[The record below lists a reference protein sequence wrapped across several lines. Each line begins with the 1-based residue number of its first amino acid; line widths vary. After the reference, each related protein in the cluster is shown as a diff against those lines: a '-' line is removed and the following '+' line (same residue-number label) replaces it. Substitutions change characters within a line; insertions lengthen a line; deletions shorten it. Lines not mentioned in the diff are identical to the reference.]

1 MKTANFKEKAG
12 KTVFTIAAMICVI
25 AVIAIFGF
33 MIVKSLPAFR
43 KIGFF
48 NFVFGDNWSPDRLDK
63 YDDAS
68 LSGTYGVFKM
78 IIGTLAA
85 TVGAL
90 VIGGTL
96 GYFTAVF
103 IAFYCPERLK
113 KIFSSTVNLLAGIPS
128 VVYGFFG
135 IMFLLPLLAN
145 FAPNNGSGLL
155 ATSLILG
162 IMIMP
167 TVVSLSKTSLEAVPR
182 AYYEGALALGSTHSQ
197 AVFGTVT
204 KAAKS
209 GVTASLVLGIG
220 RALGETMAV
229 VMVAGNSVAY
239 PDSLFNSFRVLT
251 ANIVM
256 EMGYAGE
263 VQQGALVA
271 TGVIL
276 LVFVLI
282 VNLIFGAISKK
293 TIKSAV
299 NKTGLFSRIF
309 KKDDE
314 KSNVTGKITNGI
326 ATDEKS
332 GVKNSVASGVASK
345 ITSGVATDEKSN
357 EKGGEKNDAKN
368 GVTKRNIFFEKI
380 GDFFSS
386 LKYKMKTASVGAG
399 VSVGAGIFAGITL
412 LLIIGFVL
420 VKGAPTLFSNPHLLF
435 GKYEFNSEKI
445 TILPSIVTTLMTVA
459 LSLLVAVPIGICTA
473 IFLNEYAKK
482 NNVFIKIIRGAI
494 DLLNGVPSIV
504 YGLFGMITFVA
515 LIKGRSTI
523 MAGSLTVGIMLL
535 PTIVRSTEE
544 SLKSVQDSLRE
555 GSFALGAGKMRT
567 IFKIVLPSAL
577 PGILS
582 AIILSMGRVISE
594 SAPFI
599 YTMGSVISAMPG
611 GYFDSNATLA
621 VALYRLSGEGWY
633 VNEAYATAVVLIVLV
648 LALNFLAE
656 LIAGKL
662 NKKLQGEK

>member
-1 MKTANFKEKAG
+1 MNTTKIKEKTG
-12 KTVFTIAAMICVI
+12 QTIFTVAAIICVI
-25 AVIAIFGF
+25 AVAAIFVF
-33 MIVKSLPAFR
+33 MLIKSIPALN
-43 KIGFF
+43 KIGLFDF
-48 NFVFGDNWSPDRLDK
+48 IFGDNWSPDRLDK
-63 YDDAS
+63 YENAT
-68 LSGTYGVFKM
+68 LSGSYGILKM
-78 IIGTLAA
+78 IVGTLAA

-90 VIGGTL
+90 LIGGTL

-103 IAFYCPERLK
+103 IAFYCPKKLK
-113 KIFSSTVNLLAGIPS
+113 KIFSSMVNLLAGIPS

-135 IMFLLPLLAN
+135 IVFLLPLLAN

-182 AYYEGALALGSTHSQ
+182 CYYEGATALGSTHSQ

-282 VNLIFGAISKK
+282 VNLVFGFISKK
-293 TIKSAV
+293 AIKGAV
-299 NKTGLFSRIF
+299 EGKGLFSKIF
-309 KKDDE
+309 KR
-314 KSNVTGKITNGI
+314 
-326 ATDEKS
+326 
-332 GVKNSVASGVASK
+332 
-345 ITSGVATDEKSN
+345 N
-357 EKGGEKNDAKN
+357 EK
-368 GVTKRNIFFEKI
+368 TKKTTFLTKCKDKI
-380 GDFFSS
+380 AGF
-386 LKYKMKTASVGAG
+386 KYKIKAANIGAG
-399 VSVGAGIFAGITL
+399 MAISAGVFAGTIL
-412 LLIIGFVL
+412 LLVIGFIF
-420 VKGAPTLFSNPHLLF
+420 VKGAPHLFTNPHLLF
-435 GKYEFNSEKI
+435 GKYKFDSEQI
-445 TILPSIVTTLMTVA
+445 TILPSIITTLMTVG
-459 LSLLVAVPIGICTA
+459 LSLLISVPIGICTA
-473 IFLNEYAKK
+473 VFLNEYAKK
-482 NNVFIKIIRGAI
+482 NNFFIKIIRGAI

-515 LIKGRSTI
+515 LIGGTSSILAGTLTI
-523 MAGSLTVGIMLL
+523 SIMLL

-555 GSFALGAGKMRT
+555 GSLALGAGKMRT

-577 PGILS
+577 PGIMS
-582 AIILSMGRVISE
+582 AIILSMGRVIAE

-599 YTMGSVISAMPG
+599 YTMGSVISATPT
-611 GYFDSNATLA
+611 GYLDSNATLA

-633 VNEAYATAVVLIVLV
+633 VNEAYATAVVLIILV
-648 LALNFLAE
+648 LGLNLLAE

-662 NKKLQGEK
+662 NKKLQGDK

>member
-33 MIVKSLPAFR
+33 MLVKSLPAFR

-135 IMFLLPLLAN
+135 ITFLLPLLAN

-182 AYYEGALALGSTHSQ
+182 SYYEGALALGSTHSQ

-299 NKTGLFSRIF
+299 NKTSLFSRIF
-309 KKDDE
+309 KKD
-314 KSNVTGKITNGI
+314 
-326 ATDEKS
+326 DEKS

-345 ITSGVATDEKSN
+345 ITSGVATDEKSGVKN
-357 EKGGEKNDAKN
+357 IVTSDVTTDEKNNAKN

-420 VKGAPTLFSNPHLLF
+420 VKGAPTLFSNPNLLF

-599 YTMGSVISAMPG
+599 YTMGSVISAIPT

>member
-12 KTVFTIAAMICVI
+12 KTIFTIAAMICVI

-33 MIVKSLPAFR
+33 MVIKSLPAFR

-78 IIGTLAA
+78 IIGTLA
-85 TVGAL
+85 TTIGAL

-103 IAFYCPERLK
+103 IAFYCPEKLK
-113 KIFSSTVNLLAGIPS
+113 RIFSSTVNLLAGIPS

-135 IMFLLPLLAN
+135 ITFLLPLLSN

-155 ATSLILG
+155 ATSIILG

-182 AYYEGALALGSTHSQ
+182 AYYEGALALGSSHSQ

-239 PDSLFNSFRVLT
+239 PNSLFNSFRVLT

-293 TIKSAV
+293 TVKSAV
-299 NKTGLFSRIF
+299 SKNGIFSRIF
-309 KKDDE
+309 KKSEE
-314 KSNVTGKITNGI
+314 KSAV
-326 ATDEKS
+326 
-332 GVKNSVASGVASK
+332 
-345 ITSGVATDEKSN
+345 
-357 EKGGEKNDAKN
+357 KN
-368 GVTKRNIFFEKI
+368 GVTTGGTNNATKRNMFFEKA

-412 LLIIGFVL
+412 LLIIGFVF

-435 GKYEFNSEKI
+435 GKYEFDSEKI
-445 TILPSIVTTLMTVA
+445 TILPSIVTTLMAVA

-482 NNVFIKIIRGAI
+482 SNIFIKIIRGAI

-544 SLKSVQDSLRE
+544 SLKAVQDSLRE

-567 IFKIVLPSAL
+567 IFKIVIPSAL

-599 YTMGSVISAMPG
+599 YTMGSVISAMPT

-633 VNEAYATAVVLIVLV
+633 LNEAYATAVVLIVLV
-648 LALNFLAE
+648 LALNFPAE

>member
-1 MKTANFKEKAG
+1 M
-12 KTVFTIAAMICVI
+12 FTIAAVICVI

-33 MIVKSLPAFR
+33 MLVKSLPAFR

-314 KSNVTGKITNGI
+314 KS
-326 ATDEKS
+326 

-345 ITSGVATDEKSN
+345 ITSGVATDEKD
-357 EKGGEKNDAKN
+357 GEKNDAKN
-368 GVTKRNIFFEKI
+368 GGTKRNIFFEKI

-420 VKGAPTLFSNPHLLF
+420 VKGAPTLFTNPHLLF
-435 GKYEFNSEKI
+435 DKYEFNSEKI

-459 LSLLVAVPIGICTA
+459 LSLIVAVPIGICTA

-599 YTMGSVISAMPG
+599 YTMGSVISAMPK

>member
-25 AVIAIFGF
+25 AVVAIFGF
-33 MIVKSLPAFR
+33 MLVKSLPAFR

-135 IMFLLPLLAN
+135 ITFLLPLLAN

-314 KSNVTGKITNGI
+314 KS
-326 ATDEKS
+326 

-345 ITSGVATDEKSN
+345 ITSGVATDEK
-357 EKGGEKNDAKN
+357 GGEKNDAKN
-368 GVTKRNIFFEKI
+368 GVTKRNIVFEKI

-599 YTMGSVISAMPG
+599 YTMGSVISAMPA

-662 NKKLQGEK
+662 NKKLQGKK

>member
-33 MIVKSLPAFR
+33 MLVKSLPAFR

-314 KSNVTGKITNGI
+314 KS
-326 ATDEKS
+326 
-332 GVKNSVASGVASK
+332 GVKNSVASGVAGK
-345 ITSGVATDEKSN
+345 ITSGVATGEKGD
-357 EKGGEKNDAKN
+357 EKGGEKNNAKS
-368 GVTKRNIFFEKI
+368 GVTKRNIVFEKI
-380 GDFFSS
+380 SDFFSS
-386 LKYKMKTASVGAG
+386 LKYKIKTASVGAG

-420 VKGAPTLFSNPHLLF
+420 VKGAPTLFTNPHLLF

>member
-33 MIVKSLPAFR
+33 MLVKSLPAFR

-251 ANIVM
+251 ANIV
-256 EMGYAGE
+256 GYAGE

-314 KSNVTGKITNGI
+314 KS
-326 ATDEKS
+326 
-332 GVKNSVASGVASK
+332 GVKTSVASGVASK
-345 ITSGVATDEKSN
+345 ITSGVATDEK
-357 EKGGEKNDAKN
+357 GGEKNDAKS

-386 LKYKMKTASVGAG
+386 LKYKMKTTSVGAG

-420 VKGAPTLFSNPHLLF
+420 VKGAPTLFTNPHLLF

-445 TILPSIVTTLMTVA
+445 TVLPSIVTTLMTVA

>member
-33 MIVKSLPAFR
+33 MLVKSLPAFR

-314 KSNVTGKITNGI
+314 KS
-326 ATDEKS
+326 DE
-332 GVKNSVASGVASK
+332 KNSVASGVASK
-345 ITSGVATDEKSN
+345 ITSGVATDEKSD
-357 EKGGEKNDAKN
+357 EKGGEKTDAKN

-459 LSLLVAVPIGICTA
+459 LSLIVAVPIGICTA

-599 YTMGSVISAMPG
+599 YTMGSVISAIPT

>member
-33 MIVKSLPAFR
+33 MLVKSLPAFR

-78 IIGTLAA
+78 ITGTLAA

-309 KKDDE
+309 KKDNE
-314 KSNVTGKITNGI
+314 KNNVTGKITSGI
-326 ATDEKS
+326 AID
-332 GVKNSVASGVASK
+332 
-345 ITSGVATDEKSN
+345 

-368 GVTKRNIFFEKI
+368 GATKRNIFFEKI

>member
-33 MIVKSLPAFR
+33 MLVKSLPAFR

-314 KSNVTGKITNGI
+314 KS
-326 ATDEKS
+326 
-332 GVKNSVASGVASK
+332 GVKTSVASGVASK
-345 ITSGVATDEKSN
+345 ITSGVATDEKSD
-357 EKGGEKNDAKN
+357 EKGGEKNDAKS

-386 LKYKMKTASVGAG
+386 LKYKMKTTSVGAG

-420 VKGAPTLFSNPHLLF
+420 VKGAPTLFTNPHLLF

-445 TILPSIVTTLMTVA
+445 TVLPSIVTTLMTVA

>member
-33 MIVKSLPAFR
+33 MLVKSLPTFR

-314 KSNVTGKITNGI
+314 KSG
-326 ATDEKS
+326 A
-332 GVKNSVASGVASK
+332 KNSVASGVASGVASK
-345 ITSGVATDEKSN
+345 ITSGVATDEK
-357 EKGGEKNDAKN
+357 GGEKNDAKS
-368 GVTKRNIFFEKI
+368 GVTKRNIVFEKI

>member
-33 MIVKSLPAFR
+33 MLVKSLPAFR

-135 IMFLLPLLAN
+135 ITFLLPLLAN

-167 TVVSLSKTSLEAVPR
+167 TVVSLSKTSLE
-182 AYYEGALALGSTHSQ
+182 GALALGSTHSQ

-204 KAAKS
+204 KAAES

-314 KSNVTGKITNGI
+314 KS
-326 ATDEKS
+326 DE
-332 GVKNSVASGVASK
+332 KNSVASGVASK
-345 ITSGVATDEKSN
+345 ITNGVASKITSGVATY
-357 EKGGEKNDAKN
+357 EKGSEKNDAKS
-368 GVTKRNIFFEKI
+368 GVTKRNIVFEKI
-380 GDFFSS
+380 ADFFSS

-599 YTMGSVISAMPG
+599 YTMGSVISAIPA

>member
-33 MIVKSLPAFR
+33 MLVKSLPAFR

-78 IIGTLAA
+78 ITGTLAA

-182 AYYEGALALGSTHSQ
+182 SYYEGALALGSTHSQ

-309 KKDDE
+309 KKDD
-314 KSNVTGKITNGI
+314 K
-326 ATDEKS
+326 KS

-345 ITSGVATDEKSN
+345 ITSGVATDEK
-357 EKGGEKNDAKN
+357 GGEKNDAKSDVTTDEKNNAKN

-420 VKGAPTLFSNPHLLF
+420 VKGAPTLFLNPHLLF

-599 YTMGSVISAMPG
+599 YTMGSVISAIPG

>member
-33 MIVKSLPAFR
+33 MLVKSLPAFR

-135 IMFLLPLLAN
+135 ITFLLPLLAN

-204 KAAKS
+204 KAAES

-314 KSNVTGKITNGI
+314 KS
-326 ATDEKS
+326 

-345 ITSGVATDEKSN
+345 ITSGVATD

-445 TILPSIVTTLMTVA
+445 TILPSIVTTLMTLA

-473 IFLNEYAKK
+473 IFLNECAKK

-599 YTMGSVISAMPG
+599 YTMGSVISAMPA

-662 NKKLQGEK
+662 NKKLQGKK

>member
-1 MKTANFKEKAG
+1 MNTTKIKEKTG
-12 KTVFTIAAMICVI
+12 QTIFTVAAIICVI
-25 AVIAIFGF
+25 AVAAIFIF
-33 MIVKSLPAFR
+33 MLIKSIPAFN
-43 KIGFF
+43 KIGLFDF
-48 NFVFGDNWSPDRLDK
+48 IFGDNWSPDRLDK
-63 YDDAS
+63 YENAT
-68 LSGTYGVFKM
+68 LSGSYGILKM
-78 IIGTLAA
+78 IVGTLAA

-90 VIGGTL
+90 LIGGTL

-103 IAFYCPERLK
+103 IAFYCPKKLK
-113 KIFSSTVNLLAGIPS
+113 KIFSSMVNLLAGIPS

-135 IMFLLPLLAN
+135 IVFLLPLLAN

-182 AYYEGALALGSTHSQ
+182 CYYEGATALGSTHSQ

-282 VNLIFGAISKK
+282 VNLVFGFISKK
-293 TIKSAV
+293 AIKGAV
-299 NKTGLFSRIF
+299 EGKGLFSKIF
-309 KKDDE
+309 KR
-314 KSNVTGKITNGI
+314 
-326 ATDEKS
+326 
-332 GVKNSVASGVASK
+332 
-345 ITSGVATDEKSN
+345 N
-357 EKGGEKNDAKN
+357 EK
-368 GVTKRNIFFEKI
+368 TKKTTFWTKCKDKI
-380 GDFFSS
+380 AGF
-386 LKYKMKTASVGAG
+386 KYKIKMANIGAG
-399 VSVGAGIFAGITL
+399 AAISAGVFAGTIL
-412 LLIIGFVL
+412 LLVIGFIF
-420 VKGAPTLFSNPHLLF
+420 VKGAPHLFTNPHLLF
-435 GKYEFNSEKI
+435 GKYKFDSEQI
-445 TILPSIVTTLMTVA
+445 TILPSIITTLMTVG
-459 LSLLVAVPIGICTA
+459 LSLLISVPIGICTA
-473 IFLNEYAKK
+473 VFLNEYAKK
-482 NNVFIKIIRGAI
+482 NNFFIKIIRGAI

-515 LIKGRSTI
+515 LIGGTSSILAGTLTI
-523 MAGSLTVGIMLL
+523 SIMLL

-555 GSFALGAGKMRT
+555 GSLALGAGKMRT

-577 PGILS
+577 PGIMS
-582 AIILSMGRVISE
+582 AIILSMGRVIAE

-599 YTMGSVISAMPG
+599 YTMGSVISATPA
-611 GYFDSNATLA
+611 GYLDSNATLA

-633 VNEAYATAVVLIVLV
+633 VNEAYATAVVLIILV
-648 LALNFLAE
+648 LGLNLLAE

-662 NKKLQGEK
+662 NKKLQGDK

>member
-33 MIVKSLPAFR
+33 MLVKSLPTFR

-135 IMFLLPLLAN
+135 ITFLLPLLAN

-182 AYYEGALALGSTHSQ
+182 SYYEGALALGSTHSQ

-314 KSNVTGKITNGI
+314 KS
-326 ATDEKS
+326 
-332 GVKNSVASGVASK
+332 
-345 ITSGVATDEKSN
+345 
-357 EKGGEKNDAKN
+357 GEKNNAKS
-368 GVTKRNIFFEKI
+368 GVTKRNIVFEKI

-420 VKGAPTLFSNPHLLF
+420 VKGAPTLFSSPHLLF

-599 YTMGSVISAMPG
+599 YTMGSVISAMPT